1 MEEWKAVV
9 SAISD
14 VVEDA
19 MFICNDDGITFRGM
33 DPAHIALLD
42 VTFPKS
48 SFDVLET
55 KTSFFGI
62 KVGDFK
68 KVLFACGNNDTVE
81 FIIENQDVL
90 KINSTGTLEMKF
102 TLKLIEK
109 TETNTPIPKVDYKA
123 KASLDPNV
131 FSRIL
136 TNIQPLSEYVSINC
150 KNEKIQF
157 SGKGDIGDAQINIEK
172 GNPELKNL
180 ETLEITNA
188 VYSLD
193 YMAKIIRNIGK
204 AAKNV
209 SIEYSNQNPMHM
221 LFEMPS
227 KVRVDYYLAPR
238 VEN

>member
-1 MEEWKAVV
+1 MDEWKAVLN
-9 SAISD
+9 AISD

-19 MFICNDDGITFRGM
+19 MFICNNDGITFRGM

-62 KVGDFK
+62 KIDDFK
-68 KVLFACGNNDTVE
+68 KVLHACGNSDVIE
-81 FIIENQDVL
+81 FIIEGQDVL
-90 KINSTGTLEMKF
+90 KIYASGSLEMKF
-102 TLKLIEK
+102 NLKLIEK
-109 TETNTPIPKVDYKA
+109 TSTNIPIPKVEYKA
-123 KASLDPNV
+123 KATLDPNV

-136 TNIQPLSEYVSINC
+136 TNLQPISEYISIICNH
-150 KNEKIQF
+150 EKIQF
-157 SGKGDIGDAQINIEK
+157 SGKGDVGDAQIHIEK

-193 YMAKIIRNIGK
+193 YMAKIIRSIGR
-204 AAKNV
+204 AANNV
-209 SIEYSNQNPMHM
+209 SIEC
-221 LFEMPS
+221 LIRTL
-227 KVRVDYYLAPR
+227 KVIYKNLEVYG
-238 VEN
+238 